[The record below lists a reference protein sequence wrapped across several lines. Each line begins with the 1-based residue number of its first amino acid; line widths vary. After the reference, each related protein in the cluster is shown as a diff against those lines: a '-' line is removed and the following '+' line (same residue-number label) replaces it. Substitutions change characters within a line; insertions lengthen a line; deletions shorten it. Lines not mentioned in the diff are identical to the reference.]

1 MKLSGNWNT
10 DGKTTVNE
18 SNYSVVDNET
28 LKTMTLSGMTIKPN
42 SESFRHGHK
51 GHEEIY
57 MFVHGTGEMQLN
69 DDPKF
74 NVKSGDI
81 VLIPDGTTHE
91 VWNNSNEDLY
101 FLMIYGN

>member
-10 DGKTTVNE
+10 DGKQTVIKE
-18 SNYSVVDNET
+18 NYSVVDNDT

-57 MFVHGTGEMQLN
+57 MFVRGTGEMQLN
-69 DDPKF
+69 DEPKF
-74 NVKSGDI
+74 NVGPGDI

-91 VWNNSNEDLY
+91 VWNNGDNELY
-101 FLMIYGN
+101 FMMIYGN